1 MLKSVL
7 PTAEGF
13 IEKWNFRL
21 MKRFKYTL
29 VLLLSGWGVSSLQAQ
44 TRNDSLLNNATLQNC
59 VQYALI
65 HQPTAQ
71 QSLIDQQIT
80 ESQIRGKLADWY
92 PQVNLNATLQR
103 NFQLQ
108 TLKFGDNLIKAGT
121 DYNSAGQFS
130 LTQNLF
136 NRDVLLA
143 SKSAKDVRTQSR
155 QNITSNKI
163 DIAVNVSKAFYDV
176 LLTERQIDVVTEDI
190 IRLERSLKDATA
202 QYQSGVADK
211 IDYKRATIS
220 LNNARAQKRASEE
233 SLKAKYAYLKQQMGY
248 PSEGPI
254 NLVYDSAQLEN
265 EVQLD
270 TLQQVQA
277 DNRIEIQLL
286 QTQKRLYEAQLRY
299 AKWSF
304 IPNVSL
310 FGQYNAN
317 YLNNKFSKLYS
328 DNFPQSYAGLQVT
341 FPIFQGGKRTQEI
354 RQAEL
359 QLKRADWDIMNIRN
373 QVNTQYVQALASYK
387 SNLVNYNILKDN
399 LELARDVYNTIN
411 LQYRS
416 GVKTYLEVITA
427 ETDLRTAQVNYTNA
441 LYQVLSSKIDVQQ
454 ALGTIQY

>member
-1 MLKSVL
+1 
-7 PTAEGF
+7 
-13 IEKWNFRL
+13 
-21 MKRFKYTL
+21 
-29 VLLLSGWGVSSLQAQ
+29 
-44 TRNDSLLNNATLQNC
+44 